1 MMTARWIEK
10 IIGPLVQKRDLPA
23 GQNPNEAVAGRLP
36 HRLRGRRAVPD
47 LCRWHRPG
55 RPCGRNVPRPGRP
68 VRAEC
73 SGGTPIRAIVG
84 DDPVEFVDDFVAT
97 YAEGSCISK
106 ERQRLNDAIDQVAG
120 ERSNTE
126 GAEQ

>member
-10 IIGPLVQKRDLPA
+10 IIGPSSRSGIYRQARTRMKQLPADYRTACEAVERYLIYAGGIARGDLVVEMYRDL
-23 GQNPNEAVAGRLP
+23 V
-36 HRLRGRRAVPD
+36 D
-47 LCRWHRPG
+47 LFEQS
-55 RPCGRNVPRPGRP
+55 
-68 VRAEC
+68 AAA
-73 SGGTPIRAIVG
+73 GTPIRAIVG

-97 YAEGSCISK
+97 YAEGSWISK

-120 ERSNTE
+120 DRSNTE